1 MTDARF
7 SAMMEIGL
15 LAVIAIGS
23 CLMAGLS
30 IKNKDASG
38 AAAWSGLLMAIV
50 NTIKEGRS
58 SRTIDRMAATAAA
71 STPATDGPT
80 GNPDDPLNVKE
91 VKK

>member
-7 SAMMEIGL
+7 SSLMEIGL

-23 CLMAGLS
+23 CVMAGLS

-58 SRTIDRMAATAAA
+58 SRTIDRMGQQL
-71 STPATDGPT
+71 SLSVPGEQGPSGTPE
-80 GNPDDPLNVKE
+80 DPVNVKE
-91 VKK
+91 RK